1 MLQIRNLRKSFG
13 DLQVLKSIDLDV
25 NKGDVVAILGPS
37 GSGKTTMLTLPEL
50 FGKVPTAARC
60 CLTTSA

>member
-37 GSGKTTMLTLPEL
+37 GSGKNNDAALPEL
-50 FGKVPTAARC
+50 FGKVRRRHDAV
-60 CLTTSA
+60 